1 MGEKQ
6 SQFEELL
13 LTHLDDAFNVAFWLT
28 QNDRDAQV
36 IIEKACEQAW
46 EEFGRRREGDVRT
59 WLLAIVMRIAHALR
73 EEKSYQS
80 KVVPFFPSDGG
91 IVNFEPTADMPVSA
105 EFQAVHEEAGQS
117 IYRALSRLPVELREI
132 LVLHELEGCTYQQ
145 LASALRISED
155 AVAARLGSARRRLR
169 NEIRAGKV
177 KGDW

>member
-13 LTHLDDAFNVAFWLT
+13 LTHLDDAYNVALWLT
-28 QNDRDAQV
+28 QNDRDAQAIV
-36 IIEKACEQAW
+36 EKSCEQAW

-59 WLLAIVMRIAHALR
+59 TLLAIVLRIAHACM

-80 KVVPFFPSDGG
+80 KVVPFVPSDGG
-91 IVNFEPTADMPVSA
+91 IVNSEPTGDMPVSA
-105 EFQAVHEEAGQS
+105 KFKAGHEEIGQS

-132 LVLHELEGCTYQQ
+132 LVLHELEGYTYQQ

-155 AVAARLGSARRRLR
+155 AVATRLGSARRRLR
-169 NEIRAGKV
+169 NEIRDVRA
-177 KGDW
+177 